1 MHRKIEDYIKE
12 HREDFDAEM
21 PSGGLWAKIDASLQK
36 DGLQEESG
44 LSQGKN
50 ESLQKARPTTWI
62 KIWMGVAAALVVA
75 LAIFFYNSSP
85 DQDQSLRIADVNPVY
100 ARKQLQFA
108 SLIER
113 KTDSLEIL
121 AKQNPQLYQKFSADL
136 RQIQVD
142 YKYLRHEFP
151 KSANQ
156 ALVVKAMEK
165 NLELQLQVVSQQL
178 TIINQ
183 VNQYR
188 KDNQL

>member
-1 MHRKIEDYIKE
+1 MHTKIEDYIKE
-12 HREDFDAEM
+12 HKEDFDTEM
-21 PSGGLWAKIDASLQK
+21 PSGGLWAKIDGSLQK
-36 DGLQEESG
+36 DG
-44 LSQGKN
+44 
-50 ESLQKARPTTWI
+50 SLKKVKPTNGI
-62 KIWMGVAAALVVA
+62 RVWMSVAAALVVIA
-75 LAIFFYNSSP
+75 TGIFFYNSSP
-85 DQDQSLRIADVNPVY
+85 DQDQSLRIADVNPAY
-100 ARKQLQFA
+100 ARKQLRFA

-136 RQIQVD
+136 QQIQVD
-142 YKYLRHEFP
+142 YKQLRHEFP
-151 KSANQ
+151 LSANQ